1 MHLPISDV
9 PGLVWAYQINPGHI
23 PARKMDDGELRAL
36 PDSGFVWLHFSLADV
51 RVMHFLESLQML
63 PEAALIALTTHET
76 HPSVT
81 VDEGFLY
88 GTLVDYQKDFDQST
102 RDLGFLHY
110 AICDRFII
118 TSRLHPLASV
128 DNVRYM
134 LERNP
139 GKFDTSIDIF
149 EQMVTDFQRSLFGL
163 VKEITGEL
171 NIIED
176 DIYANRDPV
185 KFQKR
190 LQSARRSIV
199 RLHRHLRTL
208 LTAIRHA
215 SSYEDHEVPQ
225 GFEDVASR
233 ITSRLEA
240 ASHEVEALTERARL
254 LHEEIN
260 SLSSNQINRQ
270 LYIMSIM
277 TALLL
282 PPTLI
287 TGFFGMNTA
296 GMPFEHDETGTFWA
310 ISAILASVMLA
321 WWLLRRVGIL

>member
-1 MHLPISDV
+1 MHLQVSEI
-9 PGLVWAYQINPGHI
+9 PGLVWAYQINPGHV

-36 PDSGFVWLHFSLADV
+36 PESGFMWLHFSLADV
-51 RVMHFLESLQML
+51 RVTHFLEGLQIL

-118 TSRLHPLASV
+118 TSRLQPLASV

-139 GKFDTSIDIF
+139 GKFDTPIDIF

-296 GMPFEHDETGTFWA
+296 GMPFEHDETGTVWA